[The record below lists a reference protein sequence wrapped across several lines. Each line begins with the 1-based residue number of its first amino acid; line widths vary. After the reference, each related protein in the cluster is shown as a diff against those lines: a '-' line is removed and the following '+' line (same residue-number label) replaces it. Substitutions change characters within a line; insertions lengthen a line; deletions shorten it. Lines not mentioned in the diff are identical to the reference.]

1 MRICYSREIKKNER
15 IRAGT
20 RRVTNHKYMYFDQLN
35 FLDAVSRKIPD
46 PLQVKKE
53 FKLESEDVDNKTWK
67 DRVTLTR
74 QDNGEAMTKRVKE
87 EQSEVATCVT
97 TSVKTENP
105 PRPEEN
111 EEDKLFLLSL
121 LSEMHKVPAQ
131 NKLKL
136 RSDIITAVAN
146 AQALTP
152 QQWLPTQYS
161 PAKDGFQLNRSHK
174 HTGIAVN
181 KK

>member
-1 MRICYSREIKKNER
+1 MRICYSRELKKNER

-35 FLDAVSRKIPD
+35 FLDAVSRKVSD

-53 FKLESEDVDNKTWK
+53 FKLESEDADKTWK

-74 QDNGEAMTKRVKE
+74 QDNGEAITKRVKE
-87 EQSEVATCVT
+87 EQSEVATSVM
-97 TSVKTENP
+97 SVKTENP

-136 RSDIITAVAN
+136 RSDIITAIAN

-152 QQWLPTQYS
+152 QQWLPMQYS
-161 PAKDGFQLNRSHK
+161 PAQDGFQLNRSHK

>member
-35 FLDAVSRKIPD
+35 FLDAVSRKVPD

-53 FKLESEDVDNKTWK
+53 FKLESEDADNKTWK

-74 QDNGEAMTKRVKE
+74 QDNGEVMTKRVKE
-87 EQSEVATCVT
+87 EQSEVATSVT

-136 RSDIITAVAN
+136 RSDIITAIAN

-161 PAKDGFQLNRSHK
+161 PAQDGFQLNRSHK

>member
-35 FLDAVSRKIPD
+35 FLDAVSRKVPD

-53 FKLESEDVDNKTWK
+53 FKLESEDADKTWK

-87 EQSEVATCVT
+87 EQSEVT

-136 RSDIITAVAN
+136 RSDIITAIAN
-146 AQALTP
+146 AQVFTP
-152 QQWLPTQYS
+152 QQWLPTQYF
-161 PAKDGFQLNRSHK
+161 PAQDGFQLNQSHK

>member
-35 FLDAVSRKIPD
+35 FLDAVSRKVPD

-53 FKLESEDVDNKTWK
+53 FKLESEDADNKTWK

-74 QDNGEAMTKRVKE
+74 QDNGEAITKRVKE
-87 EQSEVATCVT
+87 EQSEVATSLT
-97 TSVKTENP
+97 IIKTENP

-136 RSDIITAVAN
+136 RSDIISAIAN

-152 QQWLPTQYS
+152 QHWLPTQYS
-161 PAKDGFQLNRSHK
+161 PAQDGFQLNK

>member
-35 FLDAVSRKIPD
+35 FLDAVSRKVPD

-53 FKLESEDVDNKTWK
+53 FKLESEDADNKTWK

-74 QDNGEAMTKRVKE
+74 QDNGEAITKRVKE
-87 EQSEVATCVT
+87 EQSEVVT
-97 TSVKTENP
+97 SLKIVKTENP

-136 RSDIITAVAN
+136 RSDIITAIAN

-161 PAKDGFQLNRSHK
+161 PAQDGFQLNK

>member
-20 RRVTNHKYMYFDQLN
+20 RRVTNHKYMYFDQLK
-35 FLDAVSRKIPD
+35 FLDAVSRKVPD

-53 FKLESEDVDNKTWK
+53 FKLESEAADNKTWK

-74 QDNGEAMTKRVKE
+74 QDNGEAMTMRVKE
-87 EQSEVATCVT
+87 EQSEVATSV

-136 RSDIITAVAN
+136 RSDIITAIAN
-146 AQALTP
+146 AQVLTP

-161 PAKDGFQLNRSHK
+161 PAQDGFQLNRSHK
-174 HTGIAVN
+174 HTDIAVN

>member
-1 MRICYSREIKKNER
+1 MRICYSRELKKNER

-35 FLDAVSRKIPD
+35 FLDAVSRKVPD

-53 FKLESEDVDNKTWK
+53 FKLESEDADKKTWK

-74 QDNGEAMTKRVKE
+74 QDNGEAMMKRVKE
-87 EQSEVATCVT
+87 EQS
-97 TSVKTENP
+97 ENP

-136 RSDIITAVAN
+136 RSDIITAIAN

-161 PAKDGFQLNRSHK
+161 PAQDGFQLNRSHK
-174 HTGIAVN
+174 HTGTAVN